1 MNALSLKDK
10 TAVVTGGAS
19 GIGLAICRRF
29 GREGALVALIDMN
42 GEEASRQVEALQC
55 SGIEAKAFTCDVS
68 REEEC
73 IETIRAVIDVY
84 KGIDILVNNAGL
96 TQRSAF
102 VDTETAVYR
111 KIMAVNFFG
120 ALYCT
125 KAAIK
130 SLIERRGVIVVT
142 SSHAGYAPLLG
153 RTGYSASKH
162 ALHGL
167 FESLRTEVKDMG
179 VHVIMLCPGF
189 TRTNLQERA
198 LDGDGSIT
206 HHPQSKVGAEDTPE
220 NVAAAVFQ
228 GVIKRKRMLVLTP
241 TGKMTYWL
249 SRLAPGL
256 YEKIMAKKL
265 EHELIRQPL

>member
-1 MNALSLKDK
+1 MGSLLKGK
-10 TAVVTGGAS
+10 VIAVTGGAS

-29 GREGALVALIDMN
+29 GCEGARVALIDMN
-42 GEEASRQVEALQC
+42 GEEASRQVKALQE
-55 SGIEAKAFTCDVS
+55 SGIEATAFPCDVS

-73 IETIRAVIDVY
+73 SRTIQAVVDVDG
-84 KGIDILVNNAGL
+84 GIDILVNNAGI

-102 VDTETAVYR
+102 VDTQTAVYK

-130 SLIERRGVIVVT
+130 SLIERQGVIVVT

-153 RTGYSASKH
+153 RTGYCASKH

-167 FESLRTEVKDMG
+167 FESLRTEVKTMG
-179 VHVIMLCPGF
+179 VHVMMLCPGF

-206 HHPQSKVGAEDTPE
+206 RHPQSKVGAEDTPE
-220 NVAAAVFQ
+220 HVAEAVFQ
-228 GVIKRKRMLVLTP
+228 GVLKRKRMLILTP

-249 SRLAPGL
+249 RRLAPGL
-256 YEKIMAKKL
+256 YEKIMADRLKQ
-265 EHELIRQPL
+265 ELIRRP

>member
-1 MNALSLKDK
+1 MKSLLEGKVI
-10 TAVVTGGAS
+10 AVTGGAS

-29 GREGALVALIDMN
+29 GREGARVALIDMN
-42 GEEASRQVEALQC
+42 GEEASRQAKSFQE
-55 SGIEAKAFTCDVS
+55 SGIEATAFTCDVS

-73 IETIRAVIDVY
+73 LQTIQAVIDAY
-84 KGIDILVNNAGL
+84 GGIDILVNNAGL

-102 VDTETAVYR
+102 VDTQTAVY
-111 KIMAVNFFG
+111 KKVMDVNFFG
-120 ALYCT
+120 AIYCT

-130 SLIERRGVIVVT
+130 SLIARQGVIVVT

-153 RTGYSASKH
+153 RTAYSASKH

-167 FESLRTEVKDMG
+167 FESLRTEVKNLG
-179 VHVIMLCPGF
+179 VHVMMLCPGF

-206 HHPQSKVGAEDTPE
+206 RHPRSKVGAEDTPE
-220 NVAAAVFQ
+220 HVAEAVLR
-228 GVIKRKRMLVLTP
+228 GVLKRKRILILTP

-249 SRLAPGL
+249 SRVAPGV
-256 YEKIMAKKL
+256 YERIMASRLKQ
-265 EHELIRQPL
+265 ELMCNP

>member
-1 MNALSLKDK
+1 LPDGKVIA
-10 TAVVTGGAS
+10 VTGGAS
-19 GIGLAICRRF
+19 GIGLAVCRRF
-29 GREGALVALIDMN
+29 GREGARVAVIDMN
-42 GEEASRQVEALQC
+42 GEEASRQVKALQ
-55 SGIEAKAFTCDVS
+55 GAGVEAQAFTCDVS

-73 IETIRAVIDVY
+73 FQTMQAVIDAY
-84 KGIDILVNNAGL
+84 GGIDILVNNAGL

-102 VDTETAVYR
+102 VDTQTAVY
-111 KIMAVNFFG
+111 KKVMEVNFFG

-130 SLIERRGVIVVT
+130 SLIERQGVVVVT

-153 RTGYSASKH
+153 RTAYSASGE

-179 VHVIMLCPGF
+179 VHVMMLCPGF

-206 HHPQSKVGAEDTPE
+206 CHPQSKVGAEDTPE
-220 NVAAAVFQ
+220 HVAEAVFL
-228 GVIKRKRMLVLTP
+228 GVMKRKRILILTP

-265 EHELIRQPL
+265 KQELIRQP

>member
-1 MNALSLKDK
+1 MNPLLEGKVIA
-10 TAVVTGGAS
+10 VTGGAS
-19 GIGLAICRRF
+19 GIGLAICGRF
-29 GREGALVALIDMN
+29 GREGARVAVIDMN
-42 GEEASRQVEALQC
+42 GEEALRQAQALQE

-73 IETIRAVIDVY
+73 LKTIQAVIDGY
-84 KGIDILVNNAGL
+84 GGIDILVNNAGL

-102 VDTETAVYR
+102 VDTQTAVYK
-111 KIMAVNFFG
+111 KIMDVNFFG

-153 RTGYSASKH
+153 RTAYSASKH

-167 FESLRTEVKDMG
+167 FESLRTEVKDAG
-179 VHVIMLCPGF
+179 VHVLMLCPGF
-189 TRTNLQERA
+189 TRTNLQDRA

-206 HHPQSKVGAEDTPE
+206 RHPRSKVGAEDTPE
-220 NVAAAVFQ
+220 HVAEAVFQ
-228 GVIKRKRMLVLTP
+228 GVMRRKRMLVLTP

-256 YEKIMAKKL
+256 YEKIMANRLK
-265 EHELIRQPL
+265 HELIRQP